1 VTFRSGRLLAILLI
15 FVLTACRGRHS
26 RTEVKNEEPAGE
38 ATVVSSLKMSDQA
51 AAKQLVKGFYGLESG
66 SWRWT
71 AGQFQVLLRPPVTAA
86 QKGATLTFAFSIPE
100 VTIQKL
106 HDVTLTASVGGTK
119 LKSEKYSKSGAYTY
133 SAEVQPAQLGGE
145 AVTVDF
151 SLDKSLPAGSVD
163 QRELGLVAT
172 AVGLETK

>member
-1 VTFRSGRLLAILLI
+1 MTFRSGRLLTVLLV
-15 FVLTACRGRHS
+15 FVTIACRGRHS
-26 RTEVKNEEPAGE
+26 RPEVKNEEPAGE
-38 ATVVSSLKMSDQA
+38 AVLVSSLKMSDQT

-71 AGQFQVLLRPPVTAA
+71 AGQFQVLLRPPITAA
-86 QKGATLTFAFSIPE
+86 QKGATLTFTFSIPD

-106 HDVTLTASVGGTK
+106 HEVTLTASVGGTK
-119 LKSEKYSKSGAYTY
+119 LKSERYSKSGAYTY
-133 SAEVQPAQLGGE
+133 SADVLPSQLSGE
-145 AVTVDF
+145 TLTVDF